1 MSVLIETLRDSKTFF
16 CFLLLCFGSTFSKA
30 QSPEWIPFEQLS
42 EDQGLS
48 SSYLY
53 QITQDDQ
60 GFIWICSANGIFR
73 YDGLQFQLVDMEI
86 PEGGEIEDHIDRIID
101 LGDRGKVGLG
111 EHHTLYH
118 KANNDPS
125 FRSLSLEDTLG
136 LSLQFNQIEQGPD
149 NMLWAAGPKGLFNI
163 NVEQGTSTKVFL
175 PDSLSAIERF
185 MYDKSR
191 DRLWVINSN
200 RTFCIDNFLEGDHN
214 FHWIASHKNDVNDIE
229 LDALGGLWYAGT
241 MTYIYHVDPNT
252 LKEVE
257 IPYESKQEISL
268 TSNSN
273 RINTLEED
281 GKGYM
286 WAGSNYEGIYKIHI
300 KTHRTE
306 RIKNIAFDDLSLASD
321 KVISILKDRSDVM
334 WVATWGGGL
343 NKYNPYRSQYNTV
356 RFIPGA
362 QNTLTSS
369 VVSTLYED
377 ENGKMWVGSLKGLD
391 LFDPNTRKIQN
402 FPFNDSS
409 GNENDIYAIEKDP
422 SNEKR
427 LLLGTKDGLYQFD
440 KVGKSYSKWKGPK
453 GENDKQIID
462 RLVYFLS
469 TDSISQSTF
478 AVTYFNYQIW
488 KKANNSSSYKRIL
501 DLEDHFQVEE
511 VLCTKD
517 NKGNFWMTDYSGDLF
532 VFDVSNSR
540 IDTLKW
546 HPTSETFP
554 PNLAFGK
561 VFIDQSDRVWL
572 PTLKGLHVLTLVEG
586 GYYKMK
592 RYTSEDGLPDN
603 YILSVEEDQR
613 GDIWLSSNQGLTRID
628 METNKISTLSK
639 QDGLQAN
646 QFEYGASFF
655 SKKNKL
661 LYFGGVEGLNYFN
674 IEHLQLDTTPPELA
688 FLNFEILNEDST
700 RCIRLEDLSNPE
712 QTPIE
717 LSHKDRIMTTQFVAL
732 NHTLPSS
739 NYYAIKLE
747 GFDRNW
753 RNLEHVN
760 KATFTNLSTGSYTL
774 KIKAANKDGFW
785 SKHPIQQR
793 IIVHPPWWETWWA
806 YLIYGLSFTSLIVLY
821 FRFSLSK
828 QEAQLEVKRIKELD
842 HLKTRLYANIT
853 HEFRTPLTVIL
864 GVTKELERKLGKEV
878 EKGLSVISRNGQNLL
893 HLINQMLDLSKL
905 DANKLELN
913 MVQGNIVTY
922 LENQTEA
929 FYHLA
934 KRKGIQLSFHK
945 ATESI
950 DMDFD
955 PHKIYQIFSNLLSN
969 AIKFSRSGDE
979 IRVSITTLKTEV
991 NVPDR
996 LVLKVE
1002 DTGEGIKEE
1011 DLQHIFDRFY
1021 QVDNSNK
1028 REGEG
1033 TGIGLSLV
1041 EELIALMG
1049 GEIQVSS
1056 TFQKGTQF
1064 KLILP
1069 ISNLAPF
1076 VRADQEKTSYL
1087 LPNLQ
1092 VGEDSFET
1100 ILDDQEEKPL
1110 LLIIEDNADIRAYIQ
1125 RCLSSEYAIIAA
1137 ENGMI
1142 GCEKAI
1148 ERIPDIILSDV
1159 MMPKKD
1165 GFEVCLELKSNI
1177 KTSHIPIV
1185 LLTARAEVEDRIVGM
1200 NRGADD
1206 YLAKPF
1212 DEEELKVVLKN
1223 LVHLRKHLQKR
1234 YSRITEEDAKAPI
1247 DQKIEDTFIVQA
1259 RNILLDHLEDATF
1272 GIQELCRELAMSRM
1286 QLHRKL
1292 KALTNL
1298 STSIF
1303 IRNIKLERAAHLLKT
1318 SDDLISEVAYKVG
1331 FNDPKYF
1338 SKVFTEQYKSSPRE
1352 FRVNSTQS

>member
-1 MSVLIETLRDSKTFF
+1 MSVLIETLRDSKTIF
-16 CFLLLCFGSTFSKA
+16 CFLILCFGSNFSKA
-30 QSPEWIPFEQLS
+30 QYPEWIPFEQLN

-73 YDGLQFQLVDMEI
+73 YDGLQFDLVDMEI
-86 PEGGEIEDHIDRIID
+86 PEGGEIEDHIDRIVD
-101 LGDRGKVGLG
+101 LGEQGKVGLG

-125 FRSLSLEDTLG
+125 FRAVPLADSLG
-136 LSLQFNQIEQGPD
+136 LALLFNQIEQGPD

-163 NVEQGTSTKVFL
+163 DIEKATYTKVLL
-175 PDSLSAIERF
+175 PDSLSAILNF

-191 DRLWVINSN
+191 DRLWVLNSN
-200 RTFCIDNFLEGDHN
+200 RTFCIDNFLNGDQD
-214 FHWIASHKNDVNDIE
+214 FHWIANHKNDINDVE
-229 LDALGGLWYAGT
+229 LDASGGLWYAGT
-241 MTYIYHVDPNT
+241 MTYIYHVDPNR
-252 LKEVE
+252 LEEIE
-257 IPYESKQEISL
+257 IPYESKQEISQ

-281 GKGYM
+281 GRGYM
-286 WAGSNYEGIYKIHI
+286 WAGSNYEGIYKIDI
-300 KTHRTE
+300 KSHRTV
-306 RIKNIAFDDLSLASD
+306 RIKNIAFDHQSLTSD
-321 KVISILKDRSDVM
+321 KVISILRDKSNVM

-343 NKYNPYRSQYNTV
+343 NKHNPYRSQYNTV

-362 QNTLTSS
+362 ENTLTSAS
-369 VVSTLYED
+369 ITALYED
-377 ENGKMWVGSLKGLD
+377 KNGKIWVASRKGLD
-391 LFDPNTRKIQN
+391 LFDPITRTIQN
-402 FPFNDSS
+402 YPFNDIS
-409 GNENDIYAIEKDP
+409 GNENDIYAVEKDP
-422 SNEKR
+422 SNEDR
-427 LLLGTKDGLYQFD
+427 LLLGTKDGLYQFNLS
-440 KVGKSYSKWKGPK
+440 KKRYEKWKAPTGDN
-453 GENDKQIID
+453 ENEIGD

-469 TDSISQSTF
+469 TDSLSQSTF
-478 AVTYFNYQIW
+478 AVTYFNYKIW
-488 KKANNSSSYKRIL
+488 KKERESLSYKMIL
-501 DLEDHFQVEE
+501 DLEDYFQVEE

-532 VFDVSNSR
+532 VFDISNSS

-546 HPTSETFP
+546 LSTSEKFP

-572 PTLKGLHVLTLVEG
+572 PTQKGLYVLILTEDG
-586 GYYKMK
+586 SYQMNS
-592 RYTSEDGLPDN
+592 YTSEDGLPDN

-613 GDIWLSSNQGLTRID
+613 GGIWLSSSKGLTLLDI
-628 METNKISTLSK
+628 ETDKISTIDK
-639 QDGLQAN
+639 KDGLQAN
-646 QFEYGASFF
+646 QFEYGVSCF
-655 SKKNKL
+655 SKKNEL
-661 LYFGGVEGLNYFN
+661 LYFGGIEGFNYFN
-674 IEHLQLDTTPPELA
+674 VEQLQLDTTSPDLA

-700 RCIRLEDLSNPE
+700 RFLNREDLANTD
-712 QTPIE
+712 QAPIH

-732 NHTLPSS
+732 NHAQPAS
-739 NYYAIKLE
+739 NYYAIKME

-753 RNLEHVN
+753 RSLDHVN

-774 KIKAANKDGFW
+774 KVKAANKDGFW
-785 SKHPIQQR
+785 SKHPIEQK
-793 IIVHPPWWETWWA
+793 IIVHPPWWETWLA
-806 YLIYGLSFTSLIVLY
+806 YLIYALSFTSLIILY

-878 EKGLSVISRNGQNLL
+878 GKGLSVISRNGQNLL

-913 MVQGNIVTY
+913 MVQGNMVTY

-934 KRKGIQLSFHK
+934 ERKGIELSFHK
-945 ATESI
+945 GTESI

-955 PHKIYQIFSNLLSN
+955 PHKMYQIFSNLLSN
-969 AIKFSRSGDE
+969 AIKFSKSGDS
-979 IRVSITTLKTEV
+979 IKVSIATLKTE
-991 NVPDR
+991 DS
-996 LVLKVE
+996 LVDHFLLQVE
-1002 DTGEGIKEE
+1002 DTGEGIKED

-1041 EELIALMG
+1041 KELIALMG

-1056 TFQKGTQF
+1056 TYQKGTQF
-1064 KLILP
+1064 KVILP

-1076 VRADQEKTSYL
+1076 VRADLEKTSYL

-1125 RCLSSEYAIIAA
+1125 RCLSSEYAIITA

-1185 LLTARAEVEDRIVGM
+1185 LLTARAEVEDRIAGM

-1223 LVHLRKHLQKR
+1223 LVHLRKRLQKR
-1234 YSRITEEDAKAPI
+1234 YSSITEEDVKAPI
-1247 DQKIEDTFIVQA
+1247 DQKIEDAFIMNA
-1259 RNILLDHLEDATF
+1259 RNILLDHLEDASF

-1292 KALTNL
+1292 KALTDL

-1318 SDDLISEVAYKVG
+1318 SDYLISEVAYKVG

-1338 SKVFTEQYKSSPRE
+1338 SKVFTEQYKYSPSE
-1352 FRVNSTQS
+1352 FRTNFP